1 MKRFHL
7 LSAGMTT
14 ALVAL
19 LSFSACSGDD
29 GGSESP
35 KEIEK
40 TNVQGIIEKGPF
52 VQGSKVT
59 LYELNADLSQ
69 TGKSF
74 KTQTNSDLGGFSF
87 GTPIQL
93 SSQYVELETSGYF
106 YNEVKGE
113 LSASQITLNALSDL
127 SNRSTINVNLITHLE
142 YERVKHL
149 VQEGKTFSA
158 AKTQAE
164 KELLTCFAITDI
176 ITSPEDVS
184 ITDNSKNS
192 AMLLAISTIML
203 YDKSEAEFSEFIAK
217 FSTDF
222 ADNGEIDN
230 DLLRT
235 TIAEGEN
242 HAHPSEVI
250 EKMQQ
255 FYEQKGVT
263 LKCDDFS
270 RFIDFNGDGVI
281 DENDGED
288 LEEIAPTYVA
298 EETFFGTE
306 ANAQSVLASAYAQT
320 ALFEAYQL
328 TIEAVRLGKID
339 GSAYGINLSNPSDA
353 TIQKA
358 WEAAY
363 TAVQRTHMM
372 IYALQHSHFGYD
384 SSPYLAEAYALRA
397 FLGYNLTVLWG
408 NVPYVDETRGYEY
421 REDYLQTYGRQY
433 EQREVLQFALD
444 AAMNAVGFYQHTG
457 SASTFSSSPTFH
469 LADKSCQLLQA
480 EIEQTLNSPDG
491 AYWSLN
497 NMGDFGSNDCFF
509 IADDAEIE
517 WPLAYKQNLYRAGK
531 QPIYDAE
538 YLQHLTEEANAY
550 NEQVD
555 KNVVAENWLNATNR
569 YGVWAAL
576 KRLGVAQSM
585 TGCQAHELLLPIPTR
600 ELLTNPSLR
609 QNAGY

>member
-7 LSAGMTT
+7 LSAGMATT
-14 ALVAL
+14 MAVM
-19 LSFSACSGDD
+19 LSLSACSSDNGGT
-29 GGSESP
+29 GGS

-74 KTQTNSDLGGFSF
+74 KTQTSSDLGGFSF
-87 GTPIQL
+87 GVPMQL

-106 YNEVKGE
+106 YNEVKGD

-142 YERVKHL
+142 YERVKRL
-149 VQEGKTFSA
+149 VSEGKSFGA

-164 KELLTCFAITDI
+164 TELLTCFAITDK

-184 ITDNSKNS
+184 ITDNNKNS
-192 AMLLAISTIML
+192 AILLAISTIML

-230 DLLRT
+230 ELLRT
-235 TIAEGEN
+235 TIAEGEK

-270 RFIDFNGDGVI
+270 RFIDFNADGVI
-281 DENDGED
+281 DGNDKENLDET
-288 LEEIAPTYVA
+288 APTVVA

-306 ANAQSVLASAYAQT
+306 ANAQSVLAAAYAQT
-320 ALFEAYQL
+320 VLFETYQL
-328 TIEAVRLGKID
+328 TIEAVRLGRIE
-339 GSAYGINLSNPSDA
+339 GSTYGINLSNPSDA
-353 TIQKA
+353 TILKA

-363 TAVQRTHMM
+363 RAVQQTDMI

-384 SSPYLAEAYALRA
+384 SSSYLAEAYALRA
-397 FLGYNLTVLWG
+397 FLGYNLAVLWG
-408 NVPYVDETRGYEY
+408 NVPYVDEMRGYVY
-421 REDYLQTYGRQY
+421 GKNYLQTYGRQY
-433 EQREVLQFALD
+433 EQRELLQFASD
-444 AAMNAVGFYQHTG
+444 AALRAVQFYQHSG
-457 SASTFSSSPTFH
+457 SGSTFSSSPIFH
-469 LADKSCQLLQA
+469 LMGKSCLLLQA
-480 EIEQTLNSPDG
+480 EIEQTLDFPDG
-491 AYWSLN
+491 AHWILN
-497 NMGDFGSNDCFF
+497 NMGDFGNYDCFF
-509 IADDAEIE
+509 MADDAEIE

-538 YLQHLTEEANAY
+538 YLQHLSEEVQAYSENAN
-550 NEQVD
+550 EG
-555 KNVVAENWLNATNR
+555 VVAEQWFNATNL

-576 KRLGVAQSM
+576 KRMGVAQSM
-585 TGCQAHELLLPIPTR
+585 TGCQSHELLLPIPSR
-600 ELLTNPSLR
+600 ELMTYPSLK
-609 QNAGY
+609 QNSGY

>member
-1 MKRFHL
+1 MKKFHL
-7 LSAGMTT
+7 LNAGMATT
-14 ALVAL
+14 MAVM
-19 LSFSACSGDD
+19 LSLSACSSDD
-29 GGSESP
+29 GASEGP

-52 VQGSKVT
+52 VQGSKVM
-59 LYELNADLSQ
+59 LYELKADLAQ

-74 KTQTNSDLGGFSF
+74 KTQTNSDLGAFSF
-87 GTPIQL
+87 GSPIQL
-93 SSQYVELETSGYF
+93 SSHYVELETSGYF
-106 YNEVKGE
+106 YNEVKGD

-127 SNRSTINVNLITHLE
+127 STRSSINVNLITHLE
-142 YERVKHL
+142 YERVKRL
-149 VQEGKTFSA
+149 VGEGKTFSA

-164 KELLTCFAITDI
+164 KELLASFAITDK
-176 ITSPEDVS
+176 ITLPEDVS
-184 ITDNSKNS
+184 ITDNNKNS
-192 AMLLAISTIML
+192 AILLAISTILL

-230 DLLRT
+230 ELLRT
-235 TIAEGEN
+235 TIAEGEK
-242 HAHPSEVI
+242 HAHPGEVI

-281 DENDGED
+281 DGNDGED
-288 LEEIAPTYVA
+288 LEEIAPEHTA
-298 EETFFGTE
+298 EESVFGTE

-328 TIEAVRLGKID
+328 TIEAARLGKID

-363 TAVQRTHMM
+363 AAVQRTHMI

-397 FLGYNLTVLWG
+397 FLGYNLAVLWG
-408 NVPYVDETRGYEY
+408 NVPYVDAREGYAY
-421 REDYLQTYGRQY
+421 GADFIQTYGRQY
-433 EQREVLQFALD
+433 EQRGLLQFASD
-444 AAMNAVGFYQHTG
+444 AARNAVGFYQHSG
-457 SASTFSSSPTFH
+457 GGSTFSSSPTFH
-469 LADKSCQLLQA
+469 LMGKSCLLLLA
-480 EIEQTLNSPDG
+480 EIEQTLNEPDG
-491 AYWSLN
+491 AFWVLK
-497 NMGDFGSNDCFF
+497 NMGDFGSNDYFLL
-509 IADDAEIE
+509 ANDASIE
-517 WPLAYKQNLYRAGK
+517 WPTAYKQSLYRADG

-550 NEQVD
+550 SEQVD
-555 KNVVAENWLNATNR
+555 KDVVAGKWLNATNR

-585 TGCQAHELLLPIPTR
+585 VGCQTHELLLPIPAS
-600 ELLTNPSLR
+600 ELRTNPSLR
-609 QNAGY
+609 QNPGY